1 MNLSEIGLGVAAVL
15 GTLIF
20 LAAAVLIGAVMLRAA
35 AKWAERLD
43 LSFWS
48 SAQTV
53 LLYTLS
59 GCVLG
64 VTVAFLADKIGAG
77 THPHMIRGLLGP
89 AGFMLQSVI
98 ISSRHHLSLGKG
110 IKISIFMWLVGLII
124 GIGVAV
130 LTVGFMSVMPS
141 FN

>member
-1 MNLSEIGLGVAAVL
+1 MNLSEIGLGVGAVL
-15 GTLIF
+15 GILMF
-20 LAAAVLIGAVMLRAA
+20 LAVAVLIGAVILRAA

-43 LSFWS
+43 LPFWS

-53 LLYTLS
+53 LLYTLGGS
-59 GCVLG
+59 VLG
-64 VTVAFLADKIGAG
+64 VSVAFLADKLGAG
-77 THPHMIRGLLGP
+77 GHHHVVRGLLGP
-89 AGFMLQSVI
+89 AGFFLQSVI

-124 GIGVAV
+124 GIGVAIATIGI
-130 LTVGFMSVMPS
+130 LSVMPS